1 MPALPG
7 YYTTKEAAEKL
18 GYKTPDSL
26 RQYCAQGKIP
36 GAQNIGRMWF
46 IPVEWVERKENEPI
60 DPKGNRGL
68 ARESKKWYGRI
79 DVYSVTE

>member
-36 GAQNIGRMWF
+36 GAQNIGPGKF
-46 IPVEWVERKENEPI
+46 H
-60 DPKGNRGL
+60 RGL
-68 ARESKKWYGRI
+68 CVFISNMKCLIFHRKGESMYEA
-79 DVYSVTE
+79 V

>member
-36 GAQNIGRMWF
+36 GAQNIGPGKF
-46 IPVEWVERKENEPI
+46 H
-60 DPKGNRGL
+60 RGL
-68 ARESKKWYGRI
+68 CVFI
-79 DVYSVTE
+79 